1 MRRIGIDG
9 ICLLIVQAVLLE
21 GCDGKGTA
29 SAVPANAR
37 GEGLQPLRSAFPAI
51 VIGAV
56 RKAKPQRL
64 KPSHFRLPAAR
75 LKAVPFPNFNRS

>member
-21 GCDGKGTA
+21 GCDGKGTRFCDGKGTA
-29 SAVPANAR
+29 SAVPAKAR

-51 VIGAV
+51 VSVAV
-56 RKAKPQRL
+56 RKQNL
-64 KPSHFRLPAAR
+64 SG
-75 LKAVPFPNFNRS
+75 